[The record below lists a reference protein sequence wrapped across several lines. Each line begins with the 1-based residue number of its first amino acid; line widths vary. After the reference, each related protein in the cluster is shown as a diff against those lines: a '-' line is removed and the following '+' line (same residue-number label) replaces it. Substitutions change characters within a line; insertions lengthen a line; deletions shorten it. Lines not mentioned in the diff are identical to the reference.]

1 MSNKYSAPCGV
12 NNNVQRPGSK
22 REREQISAR
31 EGGEINHM
39 ESVENVCKNEVRMIC
54 LHFIFAKDISHL
66 ILDITLMQ
74 DKLNQLAVRLQYQ
87 MRSLVPLQMELIEQ
101 QQELYDRA
109 VAMFDG
115 VVEDETQQDLFN
127 ILMGVANNANPI
139 FVHRA

>member
-1 MSNKYSAPCGV
+1 
-12 NNNVQRPGSK
+12 
-22 REREQISAR
+22 
-31 EGGEINHM
+31 M

-74 DKLNQLAVRLQYQ
+74 DKLNHLAVRLQYQ
-87 MRSLVPLQMELIEQ
+87 MRSLVPLQMKLIEQ

-115 VVEDETQQDLFN
+115 VVEDETQQDL
-127 ILMGVANNANPI
+127 NANPI

>member
-1 MSNKYSAPCGV
+1 MQECG
-12 NNNVQRPGSK
+12 K
-22 REREQISAR
+22 KICEQFNC
-31 EGGEINHM
+31 GE
-39 ESVENVCKNEVRMIC
+39 
-54 LHFIFAKDISHL
+54 FAKTITSN
-66 ILDITLMQ
+66 LDITLQ
-74 DKLNQLAVRLQYQ
+74 DKLNQVAVRLQYQ

>member
-1 MSNKYSAPCGV
+1 MNKYNAPCGV

-31 EGGEINHM
+31 EEINLM

-115 VVEDETQQDLFN
+115 VVEDETQQDL
-127 ILMGVANNANPI
+127 NANPI

>member
-1 MSNKYSAPCGV
+1 MNKYNAPCGV
-12 NNNVQRPGSK
+12 NNDVQRPGSK

-31 EGGEINHM
+31 EEINLM

-115 VVEDETQQDLFN
+115 VVEDETQQDL
-127 ILMGVANNANPI
+127 NANPI